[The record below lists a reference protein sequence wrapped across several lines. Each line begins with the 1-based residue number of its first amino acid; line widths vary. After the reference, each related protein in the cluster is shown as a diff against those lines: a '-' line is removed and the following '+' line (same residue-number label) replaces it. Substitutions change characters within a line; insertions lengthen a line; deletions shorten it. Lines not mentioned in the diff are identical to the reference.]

1 MALADPHAIDS
12 RGTDPIT
19 VRFLKYYQRTSR
31 AYAQALQSFKVPMSF
46 HKAHLISAAAVEVG
60 AELAK
65 SFGLE
70 LPHTLAFDYPT
81 ISALTRFIAA
91 ELGSSQSA
99 AATTGSTS
107 SAPDGG
113 SASAA
118 RQNFEVRAAVVAAV
132 AGVLGHTVADDI
144 PLVAAGL
151 DSLAAVELRNEI
163 SR

>member
-1 MALADPHAIDS
+1 MA
-12 RGTDPIT
+12 G
-19 VRFLKYYQRTSR
+19 
-31 AYAQALQSFKVPMSF
+31 
-46 HKAHLISAAAVEVG
+46 AAAVEVG

-65 SFGLE
+65 TFGLE

-91 ELGSSQSA
+91 ELTSSQSA
-99 AATTGSTS
+99 AATTGSTLPDPAAGS
-107 SAPDGG
+107 TSATSQG
-113 SASAA
+113 A
-118 RQNFEVRAAVVAAV
+118 EVRASVVAAV
-132 AGVLGHTVADDI
+132 AGVLGHNVTDDM